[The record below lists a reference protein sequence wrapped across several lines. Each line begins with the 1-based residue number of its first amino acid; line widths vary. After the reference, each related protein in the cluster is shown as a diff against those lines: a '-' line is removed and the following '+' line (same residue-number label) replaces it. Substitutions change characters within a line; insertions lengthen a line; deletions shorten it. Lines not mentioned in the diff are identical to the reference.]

1 MLRRIQYICL
11 FVAVGALLGLAV
23 RAQQNPQRL
32 VLKDGS
38 YQAVTKWEIKG
49 DRVRYYSAER
59 YAWEELPSDLVDWP
73 ATEKYN
79 RERDSQRTS
88 AAGELVRQDE
98 VDRQVDDVQSPLVAP
113 GLRLPNGGGV
123 FILDDFHTETQLV
136 ELAQNGSDV
145 NRHTGR
151 NIVRAA
157 INPLALSSK
166 QTLELKGEHAQVQA
180 HVGQPVIYVNV
191 TPTDDITS
199 KVISAGRGKDKDVEL
214 PAERYRI
221 VRLERKRGVRVVGN
235 LNVGLT
241 GHITEKASW
250 IATISSSLGDWVKV
264 TPVEPLAPGE
274 YAVVEMLEK
283 KQVNSFVWDFGVDPA
298 AVANPSAWTARTP
311 APMNEKPPELE
322 KRPHL

>member
-1 MLRRIQYICL
+1 MRPNIPCTCFLALAL
-11 FVAVGALLGLAV
+11 FSFSAWT
-23 RAQQNPQRL
+23 QQNPQRL

-38 YQAVTKWEIKG
+38 YQTVTKWEIKG

-59 YAWEELPSDLVDWP
+59 YAWEEIPNELIDWP

-79 RERDSQRTS
+79 RERDSVRAS

-98 VDRQVDDVQSPLVAP
+98 VDRQADDVQSPMVAP

-136 ELAQNGSDV
+136 ELAQSGGEV
-145 NRHTGR
+145 NRHTGK
-151 NIVRAA
+151 NILRSA

-166 QTLELKGEHAQVQA
+166 QTLELKGDHAQIQA
-180 HVGQPVIYVNV
+180 HVAQPVIFVNV
-191 TPTDDITS
+191 TPTDDITA
-199 KVISAGRGKDKDVEL
+199 KVISAGHGKDKDVEL

-221 VRLERKRGVRVVGN
+221 VRMERKRGIRVVGN
-235 LNVGLT
+235 LSVGLT

-250 IATISSSLGDWVKV
+250 IATTSASVGDWVKV

-283 KQVNSFVWDFGVDPA
+283 KLVNLYVWDFGVDPG
-298 AVANPSAWTARTP
+298 AVANPNAWTARNP
-311 APMNEKPPELE
+311 APLNEQPPGLE
-322 KRPHL
+322 KRPK